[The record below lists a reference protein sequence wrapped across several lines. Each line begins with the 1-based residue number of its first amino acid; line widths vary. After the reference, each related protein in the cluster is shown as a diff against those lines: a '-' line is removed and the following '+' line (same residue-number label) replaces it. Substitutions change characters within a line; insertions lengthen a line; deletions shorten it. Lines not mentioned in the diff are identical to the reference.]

1 LSNKKGRFTWAFV
14 ALGEIGFWHYFFCGS
29 FTACSCFSNLSP
41 FFLMDA
47 KMLRA
52 RAVRQVLARPA
63 SQPPTTRALHLLMQY
78 VRGHQSRELV
88 NAQLQLGNQLHLVLG
103 G

>member
-1 LSNKKGRFTWAFV
+1 MGSRSLERRGFLSILFLRQLCCLF
-14 ALGEIGFWHYFFCGS
+14 AL
-29 FTACSCFSNLSP
+29 SNLSP

-63 SQPPTTRALHLLMQY
+63 TCPPSTRALHLLMQY

-88 NAQLQLGNQLHLVLG
+88 NAQLQLGNQLHLLLG
-103 G
+103 N

>member
-1 LSNKKGRFTWAFV
+1 MLPFRAFSTS
-14 ALGEIGFWHYFFCGS
+14 LPFFC
-29 FTACSCFSNLSP
+29 
-41 FFLMDA
+41 MDA

-63 SQPPTTRALHLLMQY
+63 NQPPTTRALHLLMQY

-88 NAQLQLGNQLHLVLG
+88 NAQLQLGNQLHLLLG
-103 G
+103 S

>member
-1 LSNKKGRFTWAFV
+1 
-14 ALGEIGFWHYFFCGS
+14 
-29 FTACSCFSNLSP
+29 
-41 FFLMDA
+41 
-47 KMLRA
+47 MLRA

-88 NAQLQLGNQLHLVLG
+88 NAQLQLGNQLHLLLG
-103 G
+103 N

>member
-1 LSNKKGRFTWAFV
+1 
-14 ALGEIGFWHYFFCGS
+14 
-29 FTACSCFSNLSP
+29 
-41 FFLMDA
+41 
-47 KMLRA
+47 MLRA

-63 SQPPTTRALHLLMQY
+63 SQPPTTTTRALHLLMQY

>member
-1 LSNKKGRFTWAFV
+1 LRQLCCLF
-14 ALGEIGFWHYFFCGS
+14 ALFQP
-29 FTACSCFSNLSP
+29 LP

-63 SQPPTTRALHLLMQY
+63 NQPPSTRALHLLMQY
-78 VRGHQSRELV
+78 VRGQQSRELV
-88 NAQLQLGNQLHLVLG
+88 NAQLQLSNQFHLVLSS
-103 G
+103 

>member
-1 LSNKKGRFTWAFV
+1 
-14 ALGEIGFWHYFFCGS
+14 
-29 FTACSCFSNLSP
+29 
-41 FFLMDA
+41 MDA

-88 NAQLQLGNQLHLVLG
+88 NAQLQLGNQLHLLLG
-103 G
+103 S

>member
-1 LSNKKGRFTWAFV
+1 LV
-14 ALGEIGFWHYFFCGS
+14 ALRFLRQLCCLFALFQP
-29 FTACSCFSNLSP
+29 LP

-88 NAQLQLGNQLHLVLG
+88 NAQLQLGNQLHLLLG
-103 G
+103 N